1 MICAPT
7 IRATTMAKTRLEVTI
22 NLHEPGKR
30 AGDILLRWSDNA
42 RPLGVYPT
50 PVACIVGKPG
60 PTALLVAG
68 VHGDEFEG
76 PVALSQLIAEI
87 DPDQI
92 EGRLIILPAFNSPA
106 VLASQRT
113 SPLDGRNMNRAFPG
127 DPDGGPTDM
136 LANFLVSV
144 LMPEADLV
152 IDLHAGGKASVFA
165 TSALATRCDDKGLM
179 QANLGLAAA
188 FGAPLTWVLGAFNDT
203 RSLNA
208 AALNAGV
215 PMIAAELGGGGG
227 TDPVQV
233 SQAVMGVKRC
243 LAHAGIIKEALP
255 KASPS
260 ILVETRSSS
269 DNIYA
274 PATGLFDRHFAAGDH
289 VEAGQLAGYIRSL
302 DRLDDAPVS
311 LHFAVDG
318 VVLAHGNRG
327 YVMRGDMLAMLVCE
341 AKI

>member
-1 MICAPT
+1 MT
-7 IRATTMAKTRLEVTI
+7 KTRLEVNI

-42 RPLGVYPT
+42 RPLGVYPV

-68 VHGDEFEG
+68 IHGDEFEG

-92 EGRLIILPAFNSPA
+92 EGRLIILPAFNCPA

-113 SPLDGRNMNRAFPG
+113 SPLDGRNMNRSFPG

-136 LANFLVSV
+136 LTDFLVSV
-144 LMPEADLV
+144 LLPEADLV
-152 IDLHAGGKASVFA
+152 IDLHAGGKASIFV
-165 TSALATRCDDKGLM
+165 TSALASRCEDKNLM
-179 QANLGLAAA
+179 QANLNFAAA
-188 FGAPLTWVLGAFNDT
+188 FGAPLIWVLGAFNDT
-203 RSLNA
+203 RTLNA
-208 AALNAGV
+208 AAINAGV

-227 TDPVQV
+227 SDPVQV
-233 SQAVMGVKRC
+233 SQAVMGIKRC
-243 LAHAGIIKEALP
+243 IAHAGIINEALP
-255 KASPS
+255 EAKPS
-260 ILVETRSSS
+260 LLVETRSSA

-274 PATGLFDRHFAAGDH
+274 PVTGLFDRHFAAGDH

-302 DRLDDAPVS
+302 DKLDDAPVP
-311 LHFAVDG
+311 LHFMADG

-327 YVMRGDMLAMLVCE
+327 HVMRGDMLAMLVCE
-341 AKI
+341 IEI

>member
-1 MICAPT
+1 MK
-7 IRATTMAKTRLEVTI
+7 KTRLEVNI
-22 NLHEPGKR
+22 DLHQPGKR
-30 AGDILLRWSDNA
+30 AGDILLRWSDNV
-42 RPLGVYPT
+42 RPLGVYPV
-50 PVACIVGKPG
+50 PIACIIGEAG
-60 PTALLVAG
+60 PTALLIAG

-87 DPDQI
+87 EADQI
-92 EGRLIILPAFNSPA
+92 VGRLIILPAFNCPA
-106 VLASQRT
+106 VLASERI

-136 LANFLVSV
+136 LADFLVSV
-144 LMPEADLV
+144 LLPEADLV

-165 TSALATRCDDKGLM
+165 TSALASRSADKNLM
-179 QANLGLAAA
+179 QANLDLAKA
-188 FGAPLTWVLGAFNDT
+188 FGAPLIWLLGAFNDT

-233 SQAVMGVKRC
+233 SKAVLGVKRC
-243 LAHAGIIKEALP
+243 LAHAGIINEVLP
-255 KASPS
+255 KAPPS
-260 ILVETRSSS
+260 MLVETRSSA

-274 PATGLFDRHFAAGDH
+274 PVTGLVDRQFAAGD
-289 VEAGQLAGYIRSL
+289 VVKAGQLAGYVRSL
-302 DRLDDAPVS
+302 DRLDEAPIA
-311 LHFAVDG
+311 LHFGVDG

-327 YVMRGDMLAMLVCE
+327 YVVRGDMLAMLVCKTE
-341 AKI
+341 I

>member
-1 MICAPT
+1 MT
-7 IRATTMAKTRLEVTI
+7 KTRLEVNI

-42 RPLGVYPT
+42 RPLGVYPV

-92 EGRLIILPAFNSPA
+92 EGRLIILPAFNCPA

-113 SPLDGRNMNRAFPG
+113 SPLDGRNMNRSFPG
-127 DPDGGPTDM
+127 DPNGGPTDM
-136 LANFLVSV
+136 LTDFLVSV
-144 LMPEADLV
+144 LLPEADLV
-152 IDLHAGGKASVFA
+152 IDLHAGGKASIFV
-165 TSALATRCDDKGLM
+165 TSALASRCEDKNLM
-179 QANLGLAAA
+179 QANLNFAAA
-188 FGAPLTWVLGAFNDT
+188 FGASLTWVLGAFNDT

-208 AALNAGV
+208 AAINAGV

-227 TDPVQV
+227 SDPVQV
-233 SQAVMGVKRC
+233 SQAVMGIKRC
-243 LAHAGIIKEALP
+243 IAHAGIINEALP
-255 KASPS
+255 EAKPS
-260 ILVETRSSS
+260 LLVETRSSA

-302 DRLDDAPVS
+302 DKLDDAPVP
-311 LHFAVDG
+311 LHFMADG

-327 YVMRGDMLAMLVCE
+327 HVMRGDMLAMLVCE
-341 AKI
+341 IEI

>member
-1 MICAPT
+1 MT
-7 IRATTMAKTRLEVTI
+7 KTRLEVNI

-42 RPLGVYPT
+42 RPLGVYPV

-113 SPLDGRNMNRAFPG
+113 SPLDGRNMNRSFPG

-136 LANFLVSV
+136 LTDFLVSV
-144 LMPEADLV
+144 LLPEADLV
-152 IDLHAGGKASVFA
+152 IDLHAGGKASIFV
-165 TSALATRCDDKGLM
+165 TSALASRCEDKNLM
-179 QANLGLAAA
+179 QANLNFAAA
-188 FGAPLTWVLGAFNDT
+188 FGAPLIWVLGAFNDT
-203 RSLNA
+203 RTLNA
-208 AALNAGV
+208 AAINAGV

-227 TDPVQV
+227 SDPVQV
-233 SQAVMGVKRC
+233 SQAVMGIKRC
-243 LAHAGIIKEALP
+243 IAHAGIINENLPEA
-255 KASPS
+255 KPS
-260 ILVETRSSS
+260 LLVETRSSA

-302 DRLDDAPVS
+302 DKLDDAPVP
-311 LHFAVDG
+311 LHFMADG

-327 YVMRGDMLAMLVCE
+327 HVMRGDMLAMLVCE
-341 AKI
+341 IEI

>member
-1 MICAPT
+1 MT
-7 IRATTMAKTRLEVTI
+7 KTRLEVNI

-42 RPLGVYPT
+42 RPLGVYPV

-113 SPLDGRNMNRAFPG
+113 SPLDGRNMNRSFPG

-136 LANFLVSV
+136 LTDFLVSV
-144 LMPEADLV
+144 LLPEADLV
-152 IDLHAGGKASVFA
+152 IDLHAGGKASIFV
-165 TSALATRCDDKGLM
+165 TSALASRCEDKNLM
-179 QANLGLAAA
+179 QANLNFAAA
-188 FGAPLTWVLGAFNDT
+188 FGAPLIWVLGAFNDT
-203 RSLNA
+203 RTLNA
-208 AALNAGV
+208 AAINAGV

-227 TDPVQV
+227 SDPVQV
-233 SQAVMGVKRC
+233 SQAVMGIKRC
-243 LAHAGIIKEALP
+243 IAHAGIINEALP
-255 KASPS
+255 EAKPS
-260 ILVETRSSS
+260 LLVETRSSA

-302 DRLDDAPVS
+302 DKLDDAPVP
-311 LHFAVDG
+311 LHFMADG

-327 YVMRGDMLAMLVCE
+327 HVMRGDMLAMLVCE
-341 AKI
+341 IEI

>member
-1 MICAPT
+1 MT
-7 IRATTMAKTRLEVTI
+7 KTRLEVNI

-42 RPLGVYPT
+42 RPLGVYPV

-76 PVALSQLIAEI
+76 PLALSQLIAEI

-113 SPLDGRNMNRAFPG
+113 SPLDGRNMNRSFPG

-136 LANFLVSV
+136 LTDFIVSV
-144 LMPEADLV
+144 LLPEADLV
-152 IDLHAGGKASVFA
+152 IDLHAGGKASIFV
-165 TSALATRCDDKGLM
+165 TSALASRCEDKNLM
-179 QANLGLAAA
+179 QANLNFAAA
-188 FGAPLTWVLGAFNDT
+188 FGAPLIWVLGAFNDT
-203 RSLNA
+203 RTLNA
-208 AALNAGV
+208 AAINAGV

-227 TDPVQV
+227 SDPVQV
-233 SQAVMGVKRC
+233 SQAVMGIKRC
-243 LAHAGIIKEALP
+243 IAHAGIINEALP
-255 KASPS
+255 EAKPS
-260 ILVETRSSS
+260 LLVETRSSA

-302 DRLDDAPVS
+302 DKLDDAPVP
-311 LHFAVDG
+311 LHFMADG

-327 YVMRGDMLAMLVCE
+327 HVMRGDMLAMLVCE
-341 AKI
+341 IEI

>member
-1 MICAPT
+1 MT
-7 IRATTMAKTRLEVTI
+7 KTRLEVNI

-42 RPLGVYPT
+42 RPLGVYPV

-76 PVALSQLIAEI
+76 PLALSQLIAEI

-113 SPLDGRNMNRAFPG
+113 SPLDGRNMNRSFPG

-136 LANFLVSV
+136 LTDFLVSV
-144 LMPEADLV
+144 LLPEADLV
-152 IDLHAGGKASVFA
+152 IDLHAGGKASIFV
-165 TSALATRCDDKGLM
+165 TSALASRCEDKNLM
-179 QANLGLAAA
+179 QANLNFAAA
-188 FGAPLTWVLGAFNDT
+188 FGAPLIWVLGTFNDT
-203 RSLNA
+203 RTLNA
-208 AALNAGV
+208 AAINAGV

-227 TDPVQV
+227 SDPVQV
-233 SQAVMGVKRC
+233 SQAVMGIKRC
-243 LAHAGIIKEALP
+243 IAHAGIINEALP
-255 KASPS
+255 EAKPS
-260 ILVETRSSS
+260 LLVETRSSA

-302 DRLDDAPVS
+302 DKLDDAPVP
-311 LHFAVDG
+311 LHFIADG

-327 YVMRGDMLAMLVCE
+327 HVMRGDMLAMLVCE
-341 AKI
+341 IEI

>member
-1 MICAPT
+1 MT
-7 IRATTMAKTRLEVTI
+7 KTRLEVNI

-42 RPLGVYPT
+42 RPLGVYPV

-87 DPDQI
+87 DPYQI

-113 SPLDGRNMNRAFPG
+113 SPLDGRNMNRSFPG

-136 LANFLVSV
+136 LTDFLVSV
-144 LMPEADLV
+144 LLPEADLV
-152 IDLHAGGKASVFA
+152 IDLHAGGKASIFV
-165 TSALATRCDDKGLM
+165 TSALASRCEDKNLM
-179 QANLGLAAA
+179 QANLNFAAA
-188 FGAPLTWVLGAFNDT
+188 FGAPLIWVLGAFNDT
-203 RSLNA
+203 RTLNA
-208 AALNAGV
+208 AAINAGV

-227 TDPVQV
+227 SDPVQV
-233 SQAVMGVKRC
+233 SQAVMGIKRC
-243 LAHAGIIKEALP
+243 IAHAGIINENLPEA
-255 KASPS
+255 KPS
-260 ILVETRSSS
+260 LLVETRSSA

-302 DRLDDAPVS
+302 DKLDDAPVP
-311 LHFAVDG
+311 LHFMADG

-327 YVMRGDMLAMLVCE
+327 HVMRGDMLAMLVCE
-341 AKI
+341 IEI

>member
-1 MICAPT
+1 
-7 IRATTMAKTRLEVTI
+7 V
-22 NLHEPGKR
+22 
-30 AGDILLRWSDNA
+30 
-42 RPLGVYPT
+42 
-50 PVACIVGKPG
+50 
-60 PTALLVAG
+60 
-68 VHGDEFEG
+68 
-76 PVALSQLIAEI
+76 
-87 DPDQI
+87 
-92 EGRLIILPAFNSPA
+92 
-106 VLASQRT
+106 
-113 SPLDGRNMNRAFPG
+113 
-127 DPDGGPTDM
+127 
-136 LANFLVSV
+136 
-144 LMPEADLV
+144 
-152 IDLHAGGKASVFA
+152 
-165 TSALATRCDDKGLM
+165 
-179 QANLGLAAA
+179 
-188 FGAPLTWVLGAFNDT
+188 FNDT

-255 KASPS
+255 KAPPS

-289 VEAGQLAGYIRSL
+289 VEAGQLAGYIRLL

>member
-1 MICAPT
+1 MT
-7 IRATTMAKTRLEVTI
+7 KTRLEVNI

-42 RPLGVYPT
+42 RPLGVYPV

-68 VHGDEFEG
+68 IHGDEFEG

-92 EGRLIILPAFNSPA
+92 EGRLIILPAFNCPA

-113 SPLDGRNMNRAFPG
+113 SPLDGRNMNRSFPG
-127 DPDGGPTDM
+127 DPNGGPTDM
-136 LANFLVSV
+136 LTDFLVSV
-144 LMPEADLV
+144 LLPEADLV
-152 IDLHAGGKASVFA
+152 IDLHAGGKASIFV
-165 TSALATRCDDKGLM
+165 TSALASRCEDKNLM
-179 QANLGLAAA
+179 QANLNFAAA
-188 FGAPLTWVLGAFNDT
+188 FGAPMIWVLGAFNDT

-208 AALNAGV
+208 AAINAGV

-227 TDPVQV
+227 SDPVQV
-233 SQAVMGVKRC
+233 SQAVMGIKRC
-243 LAHAGIIKEALP
+243 IAHAGIINEALP
-255 KASPS
+255 EAKPS
-260 ILVETRSSS
+260 LLVETRSSA

-274 PATGLFDRHFAAGDH
+274 PATGLFDRHFAAGEH

-302 DRLDDAPVS
+302 DKLDDAPVP
-311 LHFAVDG
+311 LHFMADG

-327 YVMRGDMLAMLVCE
+327 HVMRGDMLAMLVCE
-341 AKI
+341 IEI

>member
-1 MICAPT
+1 MT
-7 IRATTMAKTRLEVTI
+7 KTRLEVNI

-42 RPLGVYPT
+42 RPLGVYPV

-113 SPLDGRNMNRAFPG
+113 SPLDGRNMNRSFPG

-136 LANFLVSV
+136 LTDFLVSV
-144 LMPEADLV
+144 LLPEADLV
-152 IDLHAGGKASVFA
+152 IDLHAGGKASIFV
-165 TSALATRCDDKGLM
+165 TSALASRCEDKNLM
-179 QANLGLAAA
+179 QANLNFAAA
-188 FGAPLTWVLGAFNDT
+188 FGAPLIWGLGAFNDT
-203 RSLNA
+203 RTLNA
-208 AALNAGV
+208 AAINAGV

-227 TDPVQV
+227 SDPVQV
-233 SQAVMGVKRC
+233 SQAVMGIKRC
-243 LAHAGIIKEALP
+243 IAHAGIINEALP
-255 KASPS
+255 EAKPS
-260 ILVETRSSS
+260 LLVETRSSA

-274 PATGLFDRHFAAGDH
+274 PATGLFDRYFAAGDH

-302 DRLDDAPVS
+302 DKLDDAPVP
-311 LHFAVDG
+311 LHFMADG

-327 YVMRGDMLAMLVCE
+327 HVMRGDMLAMLVCE
-341 AKI
+341 IEI

>member
-1 MICAPT
+1 MT
-7 IRATTMAKTRLEVTI
+7 KTRLEVNI

-42 RPLGVYPT
+42 RPLGVYPV

-68 VHGDEFEG
+68 IHGDEFEG

-92 EGRLIILPAFNSPA
+92 KGRLIILPAFNCPA

-113 SPLDGRNMNRAFPG
+113 SPLDGRNMNRSFPG
-127 DPDGGPTDM
+127 DPNGGPTDM
-136 LANFLVSV
+136 LTDFLVSV
-144 LMPEADLV
+144 LLPEADLV
-152 IDLHAGGKASVFA
+152 IDLHAGGKASIFV
-165 TSALATRCDDKGLM
+165 TSALASRCEDKNLM
-179 QANLGLAAA
+179 QANLNFAAA
-188 FGAPLTWVLGAFNDT
+188 FGAPLIWVLGAFNDT

-208 AALNAGV
+208 AAINAGV

-227 TDPVQV
+227 SDPVQV
-233 SQAVMGVKRC
+233 SQAVMGIKRC
-243 LAHAGIIKEALP
+243 IAHAGIINDTLPEA
-255 KASPS
+255 KPS
-260 ILVETRSSS
+260 LLVETRSSA

-274 PATGLFDRHFAAGDH
+274 PSTGLFDRHFAAGQH

-302 DRLDDAPVS
+302 DKLDDAPVP
-311 LHFAVDG
+311 LHFMADG

-327 YVMRGDMLAMLVCE
+327 HVMRGDMLAMLVCE
-341 AKI
+341 IEI

>member
-1 MICAPT
+1 MT
-7 IRATTMAKTRLEVTI
+7 KTRLEVNI

-30 AGDILLRWSDNA
+30 AGDILLRWSDNV
-42 RPLGVYPT
+42 RPLGLYPI

-87 DPDQI
+87 NPDQI
-92 EGRLIILPAFNSPA
+92 EGRLIILPAFNCPA

-113 SPLDGRNMNRAFPG
+113 SPLDGRNMNRSFPG
-127 DPDGGPTDM
+127 DPNGGPTDM
-136 LANFLVSV
+136 LTDFLVSV
-144 LMPEADLV
+144 LLPEADLV
-152 IDLHAGGKASVFA
+152 IDLHAGGKASIFA
-165 TSALATRCDDKGLM
+165 TSALASRCEDKNLM
-179 QANLGLAAA
+179 QANLNFAAA
-188 FGAPLTWVLGAFNDT
+188 FGAPLIWVLGAFNDT
-203 RSLNA
+203 RTLNA
-208 AALNAGV
+208 AAINAGV

-227 TDPVQV
+227 SDPVQV
-233 SQAVMGVKRC
+233 SQAIMGIKRC
-243 LAHAGIIKEALP
+243 IAHAGIINEALP
-255 KASPS
+255 EAQPS
-260 ILVETRSSS
+260 LLVEIQSSV

-302 DRLDDAPVS
+302 DKLDDAPVP
-311 LHFAVDG
+311 LHFMADG

-327 YVMRGDMLAMLVCE
+327 YVVRGDMLAMLVCE
-341 AKI
+341 IEI

>member
-1 MICAPT
+1 MT
-7 IRATTMAKTRLEVTI
+7 KTRLEVNI

-42 RPLGVYPT
+42 RPLGVYPV

-87 DPDQI
+87 DPYQI

-113 SPLDGRNMNRAFPG
+113 SPLDGRNMNRSFPG

-136 LANFLVSV
+136 LTDFLVSV
-144 LMPEADLV
+144 LLPEADLV
-152 IDLHAGGKASVFA
+152 IDLHAGGKASIFV
-165 TSALATRCDDKGLM
+165 TSALASRCEDKNLM
-179 QANLGLAAA
+179 QANLNFAAA
-188 FGAPLTWVLGAFNDT
+188 FGAPLIWVLGAFNDT

-208 AALNAGV
+208 AAINAGV

-227 TDPVQV
+227 SDPVQV
-233 SQAVMGVKRC
+233 SQAVMGIKRC
-243 LAHAGIIKEALP
+243 IAHAGIINENLPEA
-255 KASPS
+255 KPS
-260 ILVETRSSS
+260 LLVETRSSA

-302 DRLDDAPVS
+302 DKLDDAPVP
-311 LHFAVDG
+311 LHFMADG

-327 YVMRGDMLAMLVCE
+327 HVMRGDMLAMLVCE
-341 AKI
+341 IEI

>member
-1 MICAPT
+1 MT
-7 IRATTMAKTRLEVTI
+7 KTRLEVNI

-42 RPLGVYPT
+42 RPLGVYPV

-113 SPLDGRNMNRAFPG
+113 SPLDGRNMNRSFPG

-136 LANFLVSV
+136 LTDFLVSV
-144 LMPEADLV
+144 LLPEADLV
-152 IDLHAGGKASVFA
+152 IDLHAGGKASIFV
-165 TSALATRCDDKGLM
+165 TSALASRCEDKNLM
-179 QANLGLAAA
+179 QANLNFAAA
-188 FGAPLTWVLGAFNDT
+188 FGAPLIWVLGAFNDT
-203 RSLNA
+203 RTLNA
-208 AALNAGV
+208 AAINAGV

-227 TDPVQV
+227 SDPVQV
-233 SQAVMGVKRC
+233 SQAVMGIKRC
-243 LAHAGIIKEALP
+243 IAQAGIINEALP
-255 KASPS
+255 EAKPS
-260 ILVETRSSS
+260 LLVETRSSA

-274 PATGLFDRHFAAGDH
+274 PVTGLFDRHFAAGDH

-302 DRLDDAPVS
+302 DKLDDAPVP
-311 LHFAVDG
+311 LHFMADG

-327 YVMRGDMLAMLVCE
+327 HVMRGDMLAMLVCE
-341 AKI
+341 IEI